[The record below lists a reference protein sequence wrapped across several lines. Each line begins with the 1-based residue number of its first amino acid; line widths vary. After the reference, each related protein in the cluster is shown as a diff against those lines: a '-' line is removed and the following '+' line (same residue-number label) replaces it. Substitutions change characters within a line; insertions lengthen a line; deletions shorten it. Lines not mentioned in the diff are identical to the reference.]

1 MKVIWRGL
9 GGPRLVDSTG
19 LETEGV
25 LLVLPGVRNALQQP
39 LEVEIGGLLS
49 VQDGFDD
56 VGGEEGKVEDAGG
69 RAGRRHRPVLSRRHV
84 PKR

>member
-1 MKVIWRGL
+1 M
-9 GGPRLVDSTG
+9 DSTG

-56 VGGEEGKVEDAGG
+56 VGGEEGKVEDAGDVTLG
-69 RAGRRHRPVLSRRHV
+69 QALLGPCQTKSA
-84 PKR
+84 

>member
-1 MKVIWRGL
+1 M
-9 GGPRLVDSTG
+9 DSTG

-69 RAGRRHRPVLSRRHV
+69 AMRSFAFYIAATASRGAFLLARPSGNPVR
-84 PKR
+84 

>member
-1 MKVIWRGL
+1 M
-9 GGPRLVDSTG
+9 DSKG
-19 LETEGV
+19 LETESV

-56 VGGEEGKVEDAGG
+56 VGGEEGKVEDAG
-69 RAGRRHRPVLSRRHV
+69 AGSRFLRRRSSGPRE
-84 PKR
+84 